1 MPSAPDEMVA
11 GFSKQILENK
21 EQAQKIY
28 EKLYELKVVD
38 YVKSKVSVD
47 VNSVSSDEFAK
58 LAQAN

>member
-1 MPSAPDEMVA
+1 MLFRS